1 MTPLW
6 ELFLYLSTIDYLSL
20 ATQAYCVKCKAKR
33 DMEDEKQITM
43 KNGQRAL
50 SGTCPVCGTK
60 MFKIGGG
67 RVKTEAAP
75 KAKAGTSKPTKKS
88 SSKAKAKTKSKT
100 KRK

>member
-1 MTPLW
+1 
-6 ELFLYLSTIDYLSL
+6 
-20 ATQAYCVKCKAKR
+20 
-33 DMEDEKQITM
+33 MEDEKQITM

-75 KAKAGTSKPTKKS
+75 KAALKAAPKAKAGTRKPTKKS